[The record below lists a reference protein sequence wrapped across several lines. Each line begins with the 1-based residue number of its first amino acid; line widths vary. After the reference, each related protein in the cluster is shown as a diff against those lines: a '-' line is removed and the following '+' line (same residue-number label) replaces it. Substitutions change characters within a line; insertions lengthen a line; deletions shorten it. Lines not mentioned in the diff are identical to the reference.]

1 MHPSQGGM
9 MFTPLSRIVLYPLI
23 VILPAVLVTAFGAET
38 HGFVSELGRNAAL
51 AAVMIIVL
59 QGILAARLK
68 WITHP
73 FGLDIVLR
81 FHKYMAMAAAVL
93 LLLHPVLLAAG
104 SGNLGLLISLD
115 LPWYIWLGKIT
126 LLLVLVNVG
135 VSWYQRNLHLK
146 FEKWRCLHDI
156 LGPVIIVC
164 AFVHSITVGHD
175 LRHPFMQ
182 GLWIVFF
189 VTAVLVFVW
198 HRIIRPRQLR
208 QNLWEVNDVQQE
220 TDDVWTVKLEPP
232 EEKKVFQYLPGQFQ
246 FITFF
251 RGRDLPVEEHH
262 WTISSS
268 PAEKNFVTS
277 TIKALGDFTATI
289 KETRPGDK
297 AAVHAP
303 FGRFSYTL
311 HPEEKDLVFLAG
323 GIGITPLMSMLR
335 HMRDV
340 QADHSVV
347 LLYGNPDTDQAVFHQ
362 EIKEIEAGGHPDL
375 KVVDVLSDPNEN
387 WDGES
392 GYIDREK
399 IIRHCGEDLSGK
411 TFYVCGPPPLIAA
424 VMSAL
429 NELAVSPRQIR
440 VEIFSFLD

>member
-1 MHPSQGGM
+1 M

-23 VILPAVLVTAFGAET
+23 VIFPVVLATALGAAT
-38 HGFVSELGRNAAL
+38 HGYFSELGRNAAL
-51 AAVMIIVL
+51 TAVMIILL
-59 QGILAARLK
+59 QGILAGRFK
-68 WITHP
+68 WIVHP

-146 FEKWRCLHDI
+146 FEKWRFLHDV
-156 LGPVIIVC
+156 LGPVIIVF

-175 LRHPFMQ
+175 LQHPLMQ
-182 GLWIVFF
+182 VLWVVFF

-198 HRIIRPRQLR
+198 HRMIRPRQL
-208 QNLWEVNDVQQE
+208 QQHLWEVMDVQPE
-220 TDDVWTVKLEPP
+220 TDDVWTVTLKPP
-232 EEKKVFQYLPGQFQ
+232 AGKKVFEYLPGQFQ

-251 RGRDLPVEEHH
+251 RGRQLPVEEHH

-289 KETRPGDK
+289 KQTRPGDT
-297 AAVHAP
+297 AAVHAA
-303 FGRFSYTL
+303 FGRFTYTL

-347 LLYGNPDTDQAVFHQ
+347 LLYGNPNTEQAVFHP
-362 EIKEIEAGGHPDL
+362 EIMEIEAGAHPQL
-375 KVVDVLSDPNEN
+375 KVVDVLSDPDEN
-387 WDGES
+387 WDGEI
-392 GYIDREK
+392 GYIDKEK
-399 IIRHCGEDLSGK
+399 IIRHCGENLSGK
-411 TFYVCGPPPLIAA
+411 TFYVCGPPPLVAA
-424 VMSAL
+424 VISAL
-429 NELAVSPRQIR
+429 DELAVSHRQVR